1 MAGGQRKSRKDV
13 DEATT
18 GSEDVVWKAI
28 KWPAE
33 QRREGIELG
42 WTGRAWV
49 GRAGESE
56 FKRPA
61 SRVRVEL
68 ATTSP

>member
-1 MAGGQRKSRKDV
+1 
-13 DEATT
+13 
-18 GSEDVVWKAI
+18 VWKAI